1 MKLFRSCFN
10 SLFLKVISLAHDL
23 SNVVCYP
30 RSILASYSLRN
41 RSSMKISDSL
51 KILFSIFP
59 TLRLDQVHCSKI
71 VSSFKYVK
79 ISALKLL
86 ALYCLNCLVLTIL
99 GNTSLDIN
107 HTMVADSQMND
118 SWAEGLQLS
127 AKGSKNRAGGK
138 RLHLLVVISHNN
150 GVVLVEE

>member
-1 MKLFRSCFN
+1 
-10 SLFLKVISLAHDL
+10 
-23 SNVVCYP
+23 
-30 RSILASYSLRN
+30 
-41 RSSMKISDSL
+41 MKISDSL

-118 SWAEGLQLS
+118 S
-127 AKGSKNRAGGK
+127 
-138 RLHLLVVISHNN
+138 
-150 GVVLVEE
+150 

>member
-86 ALYCLNCLVLTIL
+86 AIL
-99 GNTSLDIN
+99 LKLPSFDNLRKYFFGYKSYY
-107 HTMVADSQMND
+107 
-118 SWAEGLQLS
+118 G
-127 AKGSKNRAGGK
+127 R
-138 RLHLLVVISHNN
+138 
-150 GVVLVEE
+150 